1 MAASATATSKAL
13 QPVAPA
19 GRLSAPPGPPGP
31 PFVHGLTM
39 LGAEQ
44 RLLAR
49 CQRRYGDVFTL
60 KIPWPFK
67 RLVVVADPAEIK
79 RIFTADPTLIHA
91 GEGNV
96 VLEPLVGL
104 NSVLLLDEADHMQ
117 QRKLMLP
124 SFHGERMRVYG
135 DLMREVAEE
144 QIAWWP
150 LGEPFAL
157 HPSMQAITLRIICRA
172 VFGVTD
178 GARLRALETS
188 LLEMLQKGVRLIMV
202 RGLQRDLG
210 PRSPWGSFLA
220 SRKRTDELIF
230 DEIRE
235 RRDAADLAERSD
247 VLSLLLQARDDDG
260 QGMTDV
266 QLRDELV
273 TLLVAGHE
281 TTASQLAWTFE
292 RLMRTPA
299 VFARLRRSL
308 DEGDED
314 YLDCVIKESQRT
326 RPVLTYSALRKLTAP
341 AEVGGYTVP
350 AGWTLGASA
359 WLVQHRPDL
368 YPDPQAFRPERFEEG
383 SPSGY
388 SWVPFG
394 GGVRRCLGAA
404 FATYEMRTVLRT
416 IVERFELE
424 APDPKPE
431 RMARRAITFVP
442 AKGARAVLRAR

>member
-1 MAASATATSKAL
+1 
-13 QPVAPA
+13 
-19 GRLSAPPGPPGP
+19 
-31 PFVHGLTM
+31 M
-39 LGAEQ
+39 LWAEQ
-44 RLLAR
+44 RQLAF

-60 KIPWPFK
+60 KIAWPFK

-91 GEGNV
+91 GEGNM

-104 NSVLLLDEADHMQ
+104 NSVLLLDETDHMQ

-124 SFHGERMRVYG
+124 AFHGERMRVYG
-135 DLMREVAEE
+135 ELMQEVAEAE
-144 QIAWWP
+144 IARWP

-178 GARLRALETS
+178 AGRLRALETS
-188 LLEMLQKGVRLIMV
+188 LLRMLEKGVRLIMM
-202 RGLQRDLG
+202 RRFQRDLG

-220 SRKRTDELIF
+220 ARRQTDELIF
-230 DEIRE
+230 SEIRE
-235 RRDAADLAERSD
+235 HRDAPDLAERSD
-247 VLSLLLQARDDDG
+247 VLSLLLQARDEDG
-260 QGMTDV
+260 RGMTDV
-266 QLRDELV
+266 QVRDELV

-292 RLMRTPA
+292 RLMRTPDA
-299 VFARLRRSL
+299 FARLRREL
-308 DEGDED
+308 DAGDD

-383 SPSGY
+383 QPSGY

-404 FATYEMRTVLRT
+404 FATYELRTVLRT

-424 APDPKPE
+424 APDPRPE
-431 RMARRAITFVP
+431 RMSRRAITFVP
-442 AKGARAVLRAR
+442 GKGARAVLRAR